1 MSEGW
6 VNRIVVGIKRI
17 TVCEAFGRIPST
29 LLLFLLLLLFVRCDL
44 YSFLRLLALR
54 LSTCKVR
61 RLNH

>member
-17 TVCEAFGRIPST
+17 AVCEAFGRIPST

-44 YSFLRLLALR
+44 YRFLRLLALR

>member
-17 TVCEAFGRIPST
+17 AVDEAFGRIPSS

-44 YSFLRLLALR
+44 YRFLRLLALLLSIYNMGR
-54 LSTCKVR
+54 LT
-61 RLNH
+61 H